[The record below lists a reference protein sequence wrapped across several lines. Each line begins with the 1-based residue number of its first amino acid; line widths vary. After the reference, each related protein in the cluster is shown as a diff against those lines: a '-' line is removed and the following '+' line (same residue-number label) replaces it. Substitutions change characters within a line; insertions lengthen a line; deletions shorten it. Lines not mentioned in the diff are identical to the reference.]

1 MRSIRRVG
9 CGSVFFLLGA
19 SLASAGTF
27 TFNASFN
34 ADDNQAFFTFV
45 LNSEQVVTLQTTSAA
60 LGGFPTVVSLF
71 GPVTDSNPM
80 LLAFD
85 DGPNPDSVLSEDLAA
100 GSYLMVITEQDN
112 TPTGGTNLLDPTLW
126 ADPPGTGNFTAAG
139 GNPGPFVNPFNTTEN
154 FTGNLS
160 VELQNVDSASQVPE
174 PATLLSVIGGLGAL
188 AWMRRRRTR

>member
-1 MRSIRRVG
+1 VG
-9 CGSVFFLLGA
+9 FASALFLLAA
-19 SLASAGTF
+19 SLASADTF
-27 TFNASFN
+27 TFNTSFTT
-34 ADDNQAFFTFV
+34 DDSQALFSFV

-85 DGPNPDSVLSEDLAA
+85 DGPNPDSALTEDLMA
-100 GSYLMVITEQDN
+100 GSYLVVITEQDN

-126 ADPPGTGNFTAAG
+126 VDPPGTGNFTAAG

-160 VELQNVDSASQVPE
+160 VELQNVDSVSQVPE
-174 PATLLSVIGGLGAL
+174 PDSLLLLIGGLGAI
-188 AWMRRRRTR
+188 AWMRRRTR